1 MARPKK
7 ASAERLSGQMKFNLL
22 PGQEKEA
29 TETAAALGLS
39 KSEYGRL
46 RYLGGTVK
54 VARADAFPIE
64 FVHQIRQIGVSL
76 KQILHE
82 LRASESAS
90 PPENLARLCGRIEQ
104 IIDDAYETRHG
115 AKREQR
121 A

>member
-1 MARPKK
+1 
-7 ASAERLSGQMKFNLL
+7 MKFNLL
-22 PGQEKEA
+22 PEQEKEA

-46 RYLGGTVK
+46 RYLGGTIK
-54 VARADAFPIE
+54 VARTEAFPIE

-82 LRASESAS
+82 LRTSGKT
-90 PPENLARLCGRIEQ
+90 PPPDSLERLCGRIEQ
-104 IIDDAYETRHG
+104 IIDDAYESRHG